1 MAIKS
6 ETETKWTQIE
16 SAYNTDE
23 IDVCRDGFNVLLRVF
38 EKYRKDLLPEEAA
51 EADAAV
57 SSVREFFQ
65 AVVTSSA
72 GVVRE
77 SRIAHVAGNL
87 ASTYGLV
94 KDGGQELVDILER
107 NGLLDVWGVMSEI
120 EETICDSGVS
130 DNVNSSVYDKID
142 GHLSLAIER
151 AEELGLL
158 QKREASLELE
168 KDELSL

>member
-1 MAIKS
+1 MGVLEKHRKNLS
-6 ETETKWTQIE
+6 LKETAK
-16 SAYNTDE
+16 
-23 IDVCRDGFNVLLRVF
+23 V
-38 EKYRKDLLPEEAA
+38 
-51 EADAAV
+51 DAAV

-65 AVVTSSA
+65 TVATSSA
-72 GVVRE
+72 GVVGE
-77 SRIAHVAGNL
+77 ERIAHVAGNL
-87 ASTYGLV
+87 ASGYGLG
-94 KDGGQELVDILER
+94 KNAGKKLVDLLER
-107 NGLLDVWGVMSEI
+107 NGLLDVWDVMSEI

>member
-1 MAIKS
+1 MAIKG
-6 ETETKWTQIE
+6 ETENKWEKIE
-16 SAYNTDE
+16 PAYNTNQ
-23 IDVCRDGFNVLLRVF
+23 IDICRDGFNVLLGVL
-38 EKYRKDLLPEEAA
+38 KKHRKDLPPEEAA

-65 AVVTSSA
+65 TVVTSST
-72 GVVRE
+72 GVVSE
-77 SRIAHVAGNL
+77 ERIARVAGNL
-87 ASTYGLV
+87 ASAYGLV

-151 AEELGLL
+151 ALELGLL
-158 QKREASLELE
+158 QKHGASLKLE